1 MPEGTGSPIRVLV
14 ANLPCLFAQMVVR
27 TVTEQTDMVIIGEV
41 QGNVNLLRSA
51 GKGVDVVVLGAET
64 LDPPPGVCTHLLA
77 EYPTLKILVVVP
89 HENRAVGM
97 WLDIRQERYDR
108 ITNESLMANIRRL
121 STVTPGF

>member
-41 QGNVNLLRSA
+41 QGNVNILRSA
-51 GKGVDVVVLGAET
+51 GTGIDVVILGADT
-64 LDPPPGVCTHLLA
+64 LDPPPGICTHLLN
-77 EYPTLKILVVVP
+77 EYPALKILVVVP

-97 WLDIRQERYDR
+97 WLDIHQERYDG